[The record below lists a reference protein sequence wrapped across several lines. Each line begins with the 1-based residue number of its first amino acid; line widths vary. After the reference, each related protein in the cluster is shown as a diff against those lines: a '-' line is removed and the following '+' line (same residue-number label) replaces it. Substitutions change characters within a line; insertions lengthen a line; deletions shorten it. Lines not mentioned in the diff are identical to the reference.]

1 MRQLAAATGGFYHC
15 SLSRATVYYK
25 GSAQSR
31 RRVCRRNAEQITI
44 FIQCLMMLC
53 GVGSRR
59 DRALSYDHHEAGS
72 GHWQQLANKAP
83 TQRGERKMRQS
94 PCDGTD

>member
-25 GSAQSR
+25 GSAQSC
-31 RRVCRRNAEQITI
+31 RRVGRRNAEQITI
-44 FIQCLMMLC
+44 LIQCLMMLC

-72 GHWQQLANKAP
+72 GDWQQAVNEAP
-83 TQRGERKMRQS
+83 TQCGDRKVRQS
-94 PCDGTD
+94 AWDGT